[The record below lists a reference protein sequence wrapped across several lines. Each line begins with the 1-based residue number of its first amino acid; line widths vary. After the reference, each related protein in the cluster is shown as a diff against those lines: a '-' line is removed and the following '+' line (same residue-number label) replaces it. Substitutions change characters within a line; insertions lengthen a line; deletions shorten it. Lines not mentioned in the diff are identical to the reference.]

1 VALPRKV
8 YQLVL
13 LVIATTLLL
22 INQNSI
28 AAIGTVSEQSG
39 PTEIVRKSKSIE
51 SKVNSSIEMLDTVVT
66 AKSKVMLTFEDHTT
80 VKITEQSKLIIDDF
94 VYDNKKGAGKL
105 ALKVALGTARYASGQ
120 IAKSN
125 PQSVNIQTPT
135 ATIAVRGT
143 DFSMTVDELG
153 RSLVVL
159 LPSCDAKSCVTGA
172 IEVSTEVGSV
182 FMNQAYQATLVS
194 SRTEQPTK
202 PLILPLDQ
210 ANINNLLIVS
220 PPKQLDDQ
228 KYQQENKTALDINF
242 LDQDLL
248 KYDALDI
255 DELKRFSMLD
265 INYLDFDLLPNILD
279 ESTAALAASQE
290 SMLEQKTMLPGYNEG
305 SGLKYGID
313 ENGKLILT
321 KMANHVA
328 QVIVDKEADLVLSIT
343 QDGSPLVQKVNG
355 GGTTTITITQ
365 K

>member
-1 VALPRKV
+1 
-8 YQLVL
+8 
-13 LVIATTLLL
+13 
-22 INQNSI
+22 
-28 AAIGTVSEQSG
+28 
-39 PTEIVRKSKSIE
+39 
-51 SKVNSSIEMLDTVVT
+51 MLDTVVT

-80 VKITEQSKLIIDDF
+80 VKITEQSKLLIDDF
-94 VYDNKKGAGKL
+94 VYDNKKGTGKL

-135 ATIAVRGT
+135 ASIAVRGT

-172 IEVSTEVGSV
+172 IEVSTEAGSV
-182 FMNQAYQATLVS
+182 FMNQAYQATLVA
-194 SRTEQPTK
+194 SRTEPPTK
-202 PLILPLDQ
+202 PLVLPLDQ

-220 PPKQLDDQ
+220 PPKQLDEQ

-242 LDQDLL
+242 LDKDLL
-248 KYDALDI
+248 KYDALDV
-255 DELKRFSMLD
+255 DELKKFSMLD
-265 INYLDFDLLPNILD
+265 INYLDFNLLPNILD
-279 ESTAALAASQE
+279 ESNAALAASQE

-313 ENGKLILT
+313 ENGKLVLT
-321 KMANHVA
+321 KIANHIA
-328 QVIVDKEADLVLSIT
+328 QVTVDKEADLVLSIT
-343 QDGSPLVQKVNG
+343 QDGSPLIQKVNG
-355 GGTTTITITQ
+355 GGSTTITITQ